1 MPRLGEYLKKEEV
14 EKLEKIMGSL
24 EGLHREMSALAKKS
38 PNDGLNPFKLKFI
51 NSVLAAA
58 NDLLG
63 NSYKPLDG
71 FEQFNSDEVPT
82 NSDATFILACYLE
95 EIERMRAD
103 SIKFYRGNWIYDLSD
118 NEDEIRTAP
127 PKKIKGKR

>member
-1 MPRLGEYLKKEEV
+1 M
-14 EKLEKIMGSL
+14 
-24 EGLHREMSALAKKS
+24 
-38 PNDGLNPFKLKFI
+38 
-51 NSVLAAA
+51 LAAA

-82 NSDATFILACYLE
+82 NSDATFILTCYLE

-103 SIKFYRGNWIYDLSD
+103 NIESHFGNWRYKLSD
-118 NEDEIRTAP
+118 SEDEIRTAP
-127 PKKIKGKR
+127 PKKIREKR